1 MYNISILEQRLLKYK
16 IKKYAVLAL
25 LFIGFMGFLFFI
37 ISLIN
42 DSQKNSNIQQSK
54 QKLKL
59 YINANLNILEPSLTN
74 SESIKHTQIITS
86 NTKKQ
91 SEQIIKQIN
100 NIHPKD
106 QEITSGSISGAQDMK
121 NQSAFASSTNN
132 NEEDYA
138 VPKRK
143 TKVSLG
149 GESNAATLIDIMKR
163 FNETHDP
170 NDSLFLAIS
179 YYEKKEYNKAL
190 FWAIET
196 NKITEEI
203 EDSWIIMAKSKFY
216 LGDKNEALR
225 ILRAYASKTGSKEA
239 MNIINEFE
247 NEDK

>member
-25 LFIGFMGFLFFI
+25 LLIGFMGFLFFI
-37 ISLIN
+37 IPLIN
-42 DSQKNSNIQQSK
+42 DLQKKSNIPQSK

-74 SESIKHTQIITS
+74 TESKKHIQIITS
-86 NTKKQ
+86 DTKKQ

-106 QEITSGSISGAQDMK
+106 QEITSGSISGAQDIE
-121 NQSAFASSTNN
+121 NQSAFASNTNN
-132 NEEDYA
+132 NEDYA
-138 VPKRK
+138 APKRK
-143 TKVSLG
+143 TKVRLG

-163 FNETHDP
+163 FNESHDP
-170 NDSLFLAIS
+170 NDSLFLAIN

-225 ILRAYASKTGSKEA
+225 ILRAYASRTGSKEA
-239 MNIINEFE
+239 LNIINQFE
-247 NEDK
+247 NENK

>member
-1 MYNISILEQRLLKYK
+1 MLI
-16 IKKYAVLAL
+16 
-25 LFIGFMGFLFFI
+25 FIGFMGFLFFI

-42 DSQKNSNIQQSK
+42 DSQKNSNIPQSK

-59 YINANLNILEPSLTN
+59 FINANLNILEPSLTN
-74 SESIKHTQIITS
+74 SDSKKHIQIIVS

-91 SEQIIKQIN
+91 SELIKQIN

-106 QEITSGSISGAQDMK
+106 HEITSGSISGTQDKK

-247 NEDK
+247 NENK

>member
-1 MYNISILEQRLLKYK
+1 MHNINILEQRLLKYK

-25 LFIGFMGFLFFI
+25 LLIGFMGFLFFI
-37 ISLIN
+37 ILLIN
-42 DSQKNSNIQQSK
+42 NSLKNSNIPQSK
-54 QKLKL
+54 KKIKL
-59 YINANLNILEPSLTN
+59 YINANLNILEPTLTN
-74 SESIKHTQIITS
+74 SKSKKHIQIITA

-106 QEITSGSISGAQDMK
+106 QKITSGRILGTQEMK
-121 NQSAFASSTNN
+121 NRSAFDSNTNN
-132 NEEDYA
+132 NENYA
-138 VPKRK
+138 APKRK

-149 GESNAATLIDIMKR
+149 GESNVATLIDIMKR
-163 FNETHDP
+163 FNEYHDP

-203 EDSWIIMAKSKFY
+203 EDSWIIMAKSKYY

-239 MNIINEFE
+239 LNIIDQFE
-247 NEDK
+247 NENK